1 MKPINTLLQHLVLAT
16 GTIVSSVH
24 AAEESSVM
32 SGGNVM
38 GFMCQEFKIP
48 FDLLDTQYPLFFNH

>member
-1 MKPINTLLQHLVLAT
+1 MKPINTLLQLLVLAT
-16 GTIVSSVH
+16 GTIVSSVQ

-48 FDLLDTQYPLFFNH
+48 FDLLNIQYAPLFNQ